1 MTPHSEFNDS
11 NLVKR
16 RTIPRYFAHPDIKNG
31 KNRLVYHTPT
41 PTGFGT
47 QSATR
52 KTK

>member
-1 MTPHSEFNDS
+1 MTPHTEFNVL

-16 RTIPRYFAHPDIKNG
+16 RTIFCYFVHPDINNG
-31 KNRLVYHTPT
+31 KNRHVYHTPT
-41 PTGFGT
+41 PTGFKT